1 MKTSRKLSRRFKV
14 GDWVSFDYGI
24 RRITAQVVEDR
35 GALGVQGR
43 RLYRVR
49 PMPSREDS
57 HDFELAEEEL
67 EPATEPEEMRR
78 GSTDAEAAPV
88 PRSFNVVYFR
98 QGDTRNWIA
107 TTKPTTGYGA
117 AKARGAVGY
126 TTAKWEGESEEER
139 FAIVNVLVDAGPGSG
154 AKFVFNDI
162 QRSADEIFKQ
172 KHPEAIIHHEDL

>member
-35 GALGVQGR
+35 GTLGVQGR

-49 PMPSREDS
+49 PMPSREDLN
-57 HDFELAEEEL
+57 DFELAEEEL
-67 EPATEPEEMRR
+67 EPATEPEEMSAVRPTRKRHLSR
-78 GSTDAEAAPV
+78 GRSTWSTPGRATRGIGSR
-88 PRSFNVVYFR
+88 PRSQR
-98 QGDTRNWIA
+98 RDIA
-107 TTKPTTGYGA
+107 PPKPGRCRLYDREVGGGIG
-117 AKARGAVGY
+117 RGAIRDRQRACGC
-126 TTAKWEGESEEER
+126 W
-139 FAIVNVLVDAGPGSG
+139 PGRG